1 MISILCSL
9 GYTVTVV
16 FSEKNSC
23 SSIPKNDAIAK
34 LVDSIPIGDPKK
46 IPEVREILSDRA
58 TYKDGVL
65 TIRGKDANEYVTEWT
80 AKGAFGYDFL
90 AGTQHSGGGA
100 SGGSNTDIPV
110 SGKLDGTKAEQE
122 AYIKAKFNL

>member
-34 LVDSIPIGDPKK
+34 KNILGLKLDIMVTSDGKPHIFFMQIKK
-46 IPEVREILSDRA
+46 IAQYTTLIQLVKN
-58 TYKDGVL
+58 Y
-65 TIRGKDANEYVTEWT
+65 
-80 AKGAFGYDFL
+80 
-90 AGTQHSGGGA
+90 
-100 SGGSNTDIPV
+100 
-110 SGKLDGTKAEQE
+110 
-122 AYIKAKFNL
+122 